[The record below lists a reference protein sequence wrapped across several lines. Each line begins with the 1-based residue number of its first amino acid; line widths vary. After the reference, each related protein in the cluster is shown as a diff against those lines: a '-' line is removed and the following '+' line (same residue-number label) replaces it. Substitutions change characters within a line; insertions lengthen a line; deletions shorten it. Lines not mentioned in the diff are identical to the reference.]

1 MLMSE
6 LLKLDLFSN
15 SSKEDFNKED
25 INKEDFNQDFSQED
39 QTTTTYIPE
48 EGTSEEQLMEQLG
61 NQLEEQ
67 LVEQLENQLG
77 DQTEDKI
84 EVSRHAYERLHE
96 RCGLSRKAATRMAE
110 KAFYIG
116 MKHSDTKGQ
125 INRWIT
131 SLYFNNKNANNIRLY
146 GNFAYIFCKKNP
158 SNCLRN
164 TKQSKEPMEAKGSLN
179 GTSQKWNLNHRW
191 KRRQTRI

>member
-15 SSKEDFNKED
+15 N
-25 INKEDFNQDFSQED
+25 NKEDFNQDNFNKEN

-48 EGTSEEQLMEQLG
+48 EETSEEH
-61 NQLEEQ
+61 LEEQ
-67 LVEQLENQLG
+67 P
-77 DQTEDKI
+77 EDKI

-110 KAFYIG
+110 KAFYTG
-116 MKHSDTKGQ
+116 MKHSDTRGQ

-146 GNFAYIFCKKNP
+146 GNFAYIFCNKILVTVLEIPNNLKN
-158 SNCLRN
+158 
-164 TKQSKEPMEAKGSLN
+164 
-179 GTSQKWNLNHRW
+179 RW
-191 KRRQTRI
+191 KPKDL

>member
-15 SSKEDFNKED
+15 N
-25 INKEDFNQDFSQED
+25 NKEDFNQEDFNKENFNQEN
-39 QTTTTYIPE
+39 QTNTKYIPE
-48 EGTSEEQLMEQLG
+48 DGTSEEQL
-61 NQLEEQ
+61 
-67 LVEQLENQLG
+67 V
-77 DQTEDKI
+77 DQPEDKI

-146 GNFAYIFCKKNP
+146 GNFAYIFCNKILVTVLEIPNNLKN
-158 SNCLRN
+158 
-164 TKQSKEPMEAKGSLN
+164 
-179 GTSQKWNLNHRW
+179 RW
-191 KRRQTRI
+191 KPKDL

>member
-15 SSKEDFNKED
+15 N
-25 INKEDFNQDFSQED
+25 NKEDFNQDNFNKENLNQED
-39 QTTTTYIPE
+39 QTTTTYILE
-48 EGTSEEQLMEQLG
+48 EGTSEEQLGEQP
-61 NQLEEQ
+61 
-67 LVEQLENQLG
+67 
-77 DQTEDKI
+77 EDKI

-110 KAFYIG
+110 KAFYTG
-116 MKHSDTKGQ
+116 MKHSDTRGQ

-146 GNFAYIFCKKNP
+146 GNFAYIFCNKILVTVLEIPNNLKN
-158 SNCLRN
+158 
-164 TKQSKEPMEAKGSLN
+164 
-179 GTSQKWNLNHRW
+179 RW
-191 KRRQTRI
+191 KPKDL

>member
-1 MLMSE
+1 MSE
-6 LLKLDLFSN
+6 LLKLDLFSSN
-15 SSKEDFNKED
+15 NKE
-25 INKEDFNQDFSQED
+25 NFNQANFNQDFSQED

-48 EGTSEEQLMEQLG
+48 NGTLGEQLIEQLG

-146 GNFAYIFCKKNP
+146 GNFAYIFCNKILVTVLEIPNNLKN
-158 SNCLRN
+158 
-164 TKQSKEPMEAKGSLN
+164 
-179 GTSQKWNLNHRW
+179 RW
-191 KRRQTRI
+191 KPKDL

>member
-1 MLMSE
+1 MSE

-15 SSKEDFNKED
+15 SSKEDFNKD
-25 INKEDFNQDFSQED
+25 NLSKDFNQDFSQED

-48 EGTSEEQLMEQLG
+48 EGTLGEQLMEQLG
-61 NQLEEQ
+61 NQLGNQLEEQ
-67 LVEQLENQLG
+67 LV
-77 DQTEDKI
+77 DQPEDKI

-146 GNFAYIFCKKNP
+146 GNFAYIFCNKILVTVLEIPNNLKN
-158 SNCLRN
+158 
-164 TKQSKEPMEAKGSLN
+164 
-179 GTSQKWNLNHRW
+179 RW
-191 KRRQTRI
+191 KSKDL

>member
-15 SSKEDFNKED
+15 NNKKDFNKD
-25 INKEDFNQDFSQED
+25 NLSQDFNQED

-48 EGTSEEQLMEQLG
+48 EGTLG
-61 NQLEEQ
+61 
-67 LVEQLENQLG
+67 EQLENQLG

-146 GNFAYIFCKKNP
+146 GNFAYIFCNKILVTVLEIPNNLKN
-158 SNCLRN
+158 
-164 TKQSKEPMEAKGSLN
+164 
-179 GTSQKWNLNHRW
+179 RW
-191 KRRQTRI
+191 KPKDL

>member
-1 MLMSE
+1 MSE

-15 SSKEDFNKED
+15 YSKENFNQD
-25 INKEDFNQDFSQED
+25 INQDNLSKDFSQED
-39 QTTTTYIPE
+39 QTTTTYISE
-48 EGTSEEQLMEQLG
+48 EGTLGEQLG
-61 NQLEEQ
+61 NQLEEKLGEQ
-67 LVEQLENQLG
+67 LVEQLG
-77 DQTEDKI
+77 DQPEDKI

-146 GNFAYIFCKKNP
+146 GNFAYIFCNKILVTVLEIPNNLKN
-158 SNCLRN
+158 
-164 TKQSKEPMEAKGSLN
+164 
-179 GTSQKWNLNHRW
+179 RW
-191 KRRQTRI
+191 KPKDL

>member
-1 MLMSE
+1 MSE

-15 SSKEDFNKED
+15 SSKEDFNKD
-25 INKEDFNQDFSQED
+25 NLSKDFNQDFSQED

-48 EGTSEEQLMEQLG
+48 EGTLGEQLMEQLG
-61 NQLEEQ
+61 NQLGNQLEEQ
-67 LVEQLENQLG
+67 LV
-77 DQTEDKI
+77 DQPEDKI

-146 GNFAYIFCKKNP
+146 GNFAYIFCNKILVTVLEIPNNLKN
-158 SNCLRN
+158 
-164 TKQSKEPMEAKGSLN
+164 
-179 GTSQKWNLNHRW
+179 RW
-191 KRRQTRI
+191 KPKDF

>member
-1 MLMSE
+1 MSE

-48 EGTSEEQLMEQLG
+48 EGTSEEQLM
-61 NQLEEQ
+61 
-67 LVEQLENQLG
+67 EQLENQLG

-146 GNFAYIFCKKNP
+146 GNFAYIFCNKILVTVLEIPNNLKN
-158 SNCLRN
+158 
-164 TKQSKEPMEAKGSLN
+164 
-179 GTSQKWNLNHRW
+179 RW
-191 KRRQTRI
+191 KPKDL

>member
-1 MLMSE
+1 MSE

-15 SSKEDFNKED
+15 NNKEDFNKD
-25 INKEDFNQDFSQED
+25 NLSKDFNQDFSKDD

-48 EGTSEEQLMEQLG
+48 KGTSEEQLMEQLG

-67 LVEQLENQLG
+67 LGEQFEEQLVEQLGNQL
-77 DQTEDKI
+77 EDKI

-146 GNFAYIFCKKNP
+146 GNFAYIFCNKILVTVLEIPNNLKN
-158 SNCLRN
+158 
-164 TKQSKEPMEAKGSLN
+164 
-179 GTSQKWNLNHRW
+179 RW
-191 KRRQTRI
+191 KPKDF

>member
-1 MLMSE
+1 MSE

-15 SSKEDFNKED
+15 YSKENFNQD
-25 INKEDFNQDFSQED
+25 INQDNLSKDFSQED
-39 QTTTTYIPE
+39 QTTTTYISE
-48 EGTSEEQLMEQLG
+48 EGTLGEQLG
-61 NQLEEQ
+61 NQLEEK
-67 LVEQLENQLG
+67 LGEQLENQLG

-146 GNFAYIFCKKNP
+146 GNFAYIFCNKILVTVLEIPNNLKN
-158 SNCLRN
+158 
-164 TKQSKEPMEAKGSLN
+164 
-179 GTSQKWNLNHRW
+179 RW
-191 KRRQTRI
+191 KPKDL

>member
-1 MLMSE
+1 MSE

-15 SSKEDFNKED
+15 YSKEN
-25 INKEDFNQDFSQED
+25 FNQDNLSKDNLSKDFSQED
-39 QTTTTYIPE
+39 QTTTTYISE
-48 EGTSEEQLMEQLG
+48 EGTLGEQLG
-61 NQLEEQ
+61 NQLEEKLGEQ
-67 LVEQLENQLG
+67 LVEQLG
-77 DQTEDKI
+77 DQPEDKI

-146 GNFAYIFCKKNP
+146 GNFAYIFCNKILVTVLEIPNNLKN
-158 SNCLRN
+158 
-164 TKQSKEPMEAKGSLN
+164 
-179 GTSQKWNLNHRW
+179 RW
-191 KRRQTRI
+191 KSKDL

>member
-1 MLMSE
+1 MSE

-39 QTTTTYIPE
+39 QTTTTYISE
-48 EGTSEEQLMEQLG
+48 EGTLGEQLG

-146 GNFAYIFCKKNP
+146 GNFAYIFCNKILVTVLEIPNNLKN
-158 SNCLRN
+158 
-164 TKQSKEPMEAKGSLN
+164 
-179 GTSQKWNLNHRW
+179 RW
-191 KRRQTRI
+191 KPKDL

>member
-15 SSKEDFNKED
+15 YSKDHFNQD
-25 INKEDFNQDFSQED
+25 NFNQDFSQED
-39 QTTTTYIPE
+39 QTTTTYISE
-48 EGTSEEQLMEQLG
+48 DGTSEEQLMEQLG

-77 DQTEDKI
+77 DQLEDKI

-96 RCGLSRKAATRMAE
+96 RCGLGRKAATRMAE

-146 GNFAYIFCKKNP
+146 GNFAYIFCNKILVTVLEIPNNLKN
-158 SNCLRN
+158 
-164 TKQSKEPMEAKGSLN
+164 
-179 GTSQKWNLNHRW
+179 RW
-191 KRRQTRI
+191 KPKDL

>member
-1 MLMSE
+1 MSE

-39 QTTTTYIPE
+39 QTITTYIPE
-48 EGTSEEQLMEQLG
+48 EGTLGEQLMEQLG
-61 NQLEEQ
+61 NQLEEKLGEQ
-67 LVEQLENQLG
+67 LVEQLVEQP
-77 DQTEDKI
+77 EDKI

-146 GNFAYIFCKKNP
+146 GNFAYIFCNKILVTVLEIPNNLKN
-158 SNCLRN
+158 
-164 TKQSKEPMEAKGSLN
+164 
-179 GTSQKWNLNHRW
+179 RW
-191 KRRQTRI
+191 KPKDL

>member
-1 MLMSE
+1 MSE

-15 SSKEDFNKED
+15 SNKEDFNKD
-25 INKEDFNQDFSQED
+25 NLSKDFNQDFSQED

-48 EGTSEEQLMEQLG
+48 EGTLGEQLMEQLG
-61 NQLEEQ
+61 NQLGNQLEEQ
-67 LVEQLENQLG
+67 LV
-77 DQTEDKI
+77 DQPEDKI

-146 GNFAYIFCKKNP
+146 GNFAYIFCNKILVTVLEIPNNLKN
-158 SNCLRN
+158 
-164 TKQSKEPMEAKGSLN
+164 
-179 GTSQKWNLNHRW
+179 RW
-191 KRRQTRI
+191 KPKDF

>member
-1 MLMSE
+1 MSE

-146 GNFAYIFCKKNP
+146 GNFAYIFCNKYSPWRREP
-158 SNCLRN
+158 SS
-164 TKQSKEPMEAKGSLN
+164 T
-179 GTSQKWNLNHRW
+179 
-191 KRRQTRI
+191 

>member
-15 SSKEDFNKED
+15 SSKEDF
-25 INKEDFNQDFSQED
+25 NKEDFNQDFSQED

-67 LVEQLENQLG
+67 LVEQLKNQLG

-96 RCGLSRKAATRMAE
+96 RYGLSRKAATRMAE

-146 GNFAYIFCKKNP
+146 GNFAYIFCNKILVTVLEIPNNLKN
-158 SNCLRN
+158 
-164 TKQSKEPMEAKGSLN
+164 
-179 GTSQKWNLNHRW
+179 RW
-191 KRRQTRI
+191 KPKDL

>member
-15 SSKEDFNKED
+15 SSKEDF
-25 INKEDFNQDFSQED
+25 NKEDFNQDFSQED

-67 LVEQLENQLG
+67 LVEQLKNQLG
-77 DQTEDKI
+77 DRTEDKI

-146 GNFAYIFCKKNP
+146 GNFAYIFCNKILVTVLEIPNNLKN
-158 SNCLRN
+158 
-164 TKQSKEPMEAKGSLN
+164 
-179 GTSQKWNLNHRW
+179 RW
-191 KRRQTRI
+191 KPKDL

>member
-25 INKEDFNQDFSQED
+25 FNQDFNQDFSQED

-146 GNFAYIFCKKNP
+146 GNFAYIFCNKILVTVLEIPNNLKN
-158 SNCLRN
+158 
-164 TKQSKEPMEAKGSLN
+164 
-179 GTSQKWNLNHRW
+179 RW
-191 KRRQTRI
+191 KPKDL

>member
-1 MLMSE
+1 MVLMSE

-15 SSKEDFNKED
+15 YSKEDFNQD
-25 INKEDFNQDFSQED
+25 INQDNLSKDFSQED
-39 QTTTTYIPE
+39 QTTTTYIS
-48 EGTSEEQLMEQLG
+48 EGGTLGEQLG
-61 NQLEEQ
+61 NQLW
-67 LVEQLENQLG
+67 

-146 GNFAYIFCKKNP
+146 GNFAYIFCNKILVTVLEIPNNLKN
-158 SNCLRN
+158 
-164 TKQSKEPMEAKGSLN
+164 
-179 GTSQKWNLNHRW
+179 RW
-191 KRRQTRI
+191 KSKNL

>member
-15 SSKEDFNKED
+15 N
-25 INKEDFNQDFSQED
+25 NKEDFNQDNFNKENINQEY
-39 QTTTTYIPE
+39 QTNTTYIPE
-48 EGTSEEQLMEQLG
+48 EETSEEH
-61 NQLEEQ
+61 LEEQ
-67 LVEQLENQLG
+67 PEEETSEEHLEEQP
-77 DQTEDKI
+77 EDKI

-110 KAFYIG
+110 KAFYTG
-116 MKHSDTKGQ
+116 MKHSDTRGQ

-146 GNFAYIFCKKNP
+146 GNFAYIFCNKILVTVLEIPNNLKN
-158 SNCLRN
+158 
-164 TKQSKEPMEAKGSLN
+164 
-179 GTSQKWNLNHRW
+179 RW
-191 KRRQTRI
+191 KPKDL

>member
-1 MLMSE
+1 MSE

-84 EVSRHAYERLHE
+84 EISRHAYERLHE

-146 GNFAYIFCKKNP
+146 GNFAYIFCNKILVTVLEIPNNLKN
-158 SNCLRN
+158 
-164 TKQSKEPMEAKGSLN
+164 
-179 GTSQKWNLNHRW
+179 RW
-191 KRRQTRI
+191 KSKDL

>member
-1 MLMSE
+1 MSE

-15 SSKEDFNKED
+15 SSKEDFNKD
-25 INKEDFNQDFSQED
+25 NLSKDFNQDFSQED

-61 NQLEEQ
+61 NQLGNQLEEQ
-67 LVEQLENQLG
+67 LV
-77 DQTEDKI
+77 DQIEDKI

-146 GNFAYIFCKKNP
+146 GNFAYIFCNKILVTVLEIPNNLKN
-158 SNCLRN
+158 
-164 TKQSKEPMEAKGSLN
+164 
-179 GTSQKWNLNHRW
+179 RW
-191 KRRQTRI
+191 KPKDF

>member
-1 MLMSE
+1 MSE

-15 SSKEDFNKED
+15 YSKEDFNQD
-25 INKEDFNQDFSQED
+25 INQDNLSKDNLSKDFSQED
-39 QTTTTYIPE
+39 QTTTTYISE
-48 EGTSEEQLMEQLG
+48 DGTLGEQLG
-61 NQLEEQ
+61 NQLEEKLGEQ
-67 LVEQLENQLG
+67 LVEQLG
-77 DQTEDKI
+77 DQPEDKI

-146 GNFAYIFCKKNP
+146 GNFAYIFCNKILVTVLEIPNNLKN
-158 SNCLRN
+158 
-164 TKQSKEPMEAKGSLN
+164 
-179 GTSQKWNLNHRW
+179 RW
-191 KRRQTRI
+191 KPKDL

>member
-1 MLMSE
+1 MSE

-15 SSKEDFNKED
+15 N
-25 INKEDFNQDFSQED
+25 NKEDFNQENFNQENFNKED

-48 EGTSEEQLMEQLG
+48 EGT
-61 NQLEEQ
+61 LEEQ
-67 LVEQLENQLG
+67 P
-77 DQTEDKI
+77 EDKI

-110 KAFYIG
+110 KAFYTG

-146 GNFAYIFCKKNP
+146 GNFAYIFCNKILVTVLEIPNNLKN
-158 SNCLRN
+158 
-164 TKQSKEPMEAKGSLN
+164 
-179 GTSQKWNLNHRW
+179 RW
-191 KRRQTRI
+191 KPKDL

>member
-15 SSKEDFNKED
+15 YSKENFNQD
-25 INKEDFNQDFSQED
+25 INQDNLSKDFSQED
-39 QTTTTYIPE
+39 QTTTTYISE
-48 EGTSEEQLMEQLG
+48 EGTLGEQLG
-61 NQLEEQ
+61 NQLEEK
-67 LVEQLENQLG
+67 LGEQLENQLG

-146 GNFAYIFCKKNP
+146 GNFAYIFCNKILVTVLEIPNNLKN
-158 SNCLRN
+158 
-164 TKQSKEPMEAKGSLN
+164 
-179 GTSQKWNLNHRW
+179 RW
-191 KRRQTRI
+191 KPKDL